1 MAELFCCLCS
11 RWCRRCCNATATQIG
26 SVPVQWV
33 DLRRWFF
40 FLLLFHFGPG
50 SIKPF
55 GGFAGCACRRRRR
68 RRLDRP
74 FISIIS
80 LSDRRSGND
89 ADRLK
94 CQRDRCIVQ
103 FGAYPARIFSRRGP
117 NAPANQILIR
127 STTTLTGEKSI
138 HFSRIAFYFS
148 RLPPPAGLC
157 DFR

>member
-1 MAELFCCLCS
+1 MFSL
-11 RWCRRCCNATATQIG
+11 
-26 SVPVQWV
+26 VPPMLQRYGDTNWQRASPMGGPSALV
-33 DLRRWFF
+33 FF

-55 GGFAGCACRRRRR
+55 GGFAGCACRRR